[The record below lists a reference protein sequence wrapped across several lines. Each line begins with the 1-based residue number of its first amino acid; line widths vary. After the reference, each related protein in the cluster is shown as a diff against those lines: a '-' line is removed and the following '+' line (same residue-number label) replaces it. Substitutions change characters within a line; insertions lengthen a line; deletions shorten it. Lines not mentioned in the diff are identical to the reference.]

1 MRTVGILLFDEVEV
15 LDFAGPFE
23 VFSLVENGEDAAH
36 FKVVTIAEWQAP
48 ITAKNG
54 LTVIPSHDI
63 HNHPPLD
70 VLVIPGGHGAK
81 YIEINNPVVIE
92 WITQQTQVV
101 ELVLSVCTGAFLL
114 AEAGLLNG
122 RTVTT
127 HWRELEH
134 LAEKYPAL
142 EVIEHDRFIDASDD
156 ALNIVTSAGISAG
169 IAASLYCVQKLI
181 DRPTMLRVA
190 KRMEFATS

>member
-36 FKVVTIAEWQAP
+36 FNVVTIAEWQAP
-48 ITAKNG
+48 IIARND
-54 LTVIPSHDI
+54 LTIIPSYDI

-81 YIEINNPVVIE
+81 NIEIHNPVIID
-92 WITQQTQVV
+92 WIAKQAKAV

-114 AEAGLLNG
+114 AEAGLLDG
-122 RTVTT
+122 RSVTT
-127 HWRELEH
+127 HWRELGR
-134 LAEKYPAL
+134 LATMYP
-142 EVIEHDRFIDASDD
+142 EVEVVEHDRFIDDSDENMN
-156 ALNIVTSAGISAG
+156 LITSAGISAG
-169 IAASLYCVQKLI
+169 IPASLYCVQKLI
-181 DRPTMLRVA
+181 DRPTMQRVA
-190 KRMEFATS
+190 KRMEFMVS